1 MPTKRSILLVDD
13 SRTLLMSMASVLERS
28 GFEVTQATSGEE
40 GLKAISASPAT
51 LALIVTDFNMPGMNG
66 VEMIRAARKLSAARF
81 TPILLLTTESEQK
94 KRDDAKAAGAT
105 GWLVKPVPADKLLQT
120 IKQVVPGA

>member
-1 MPTKRSILLVDD
+1 MPDKKSILLVDD
-13 SRTLLMSMASVLERS
+13 SQTLLMSMTAVLERN
-28 GFEVTQATSGEE
+28 GFNVTTALSGEE
-40 GLKAISASPAT
+40 GLKKIGAAGAPF
-51 LALIVTDFNMPGMNG
+51 ALIVTDYNMPGING
-66 VEMIRAARKLSAARF
+66 VEMVRQARKMSSARF

-120 IKQVVPGA
+120 IKQVVPGT

>member
-1 MPTKRSILLVDD
+1 MPTKKSILLVDD
-13 SRTLLMSMASVLERS
+13 SRTMLISMASVLERS
-28 GFEVTQATSGEE
+28 GFAVTQATSAEE
-40 GLKAISASPAT
+40 GLAAISSATGT
-51 LALIVTDFNMPGMNG
+51 LALIVTDYNMPGMNG
-66 VEMIRAARKLSAARF
+66 VEMIRAARKLAAARF

-120 IKQVVPGA
+120 IKQIVPGA

>member
-1 MPTKRSILLVDD
+1 VSTKKSIMIVDD
-13 SRTLLMSMASVLERS
+13 SPTLLMSMAGVLERS
-28 GFEVTQATSGEE
+28 GFAVTQAQSGED
-40 GLKAISASPAT
+40 GLKKIAAAAGPF
-51 LALIVTDFNMPGMNG
+51 ALIITDYNMPGING
-66 VEMIRAARKLSAARF
+66 VEMVRQARKLAAARF

-105 GWLVKPVPADKLLQT
+105 GWLVKPVPAETLIKT

>member
-1 MPTKRSILLVDD
+1 
-13 SRTLLMSMASVLERS
+13 MSMASVLERG
-28 GFEVTQATSGEE
+28 GFSVTQAASGQE
-40 GLKAISASPAT
+40 GLQAISSAT
-51 LALIVTDFNMPGMNG
+51 AALALIVTDYNMPGMNG
-66 VEMIRAARKLSAARF
+66 VEMIRAARKLSMARF